1 MGTARLQEILDK
13 IVLPEGYYE
22 KLLEYAKERKSGFD
36 AELERLGEQGL
47 LLNIYK
53 GNEEDRNII
62 LPNIENVD
70 KDISEELAQYA
81 ASLLNPLRKEI
92 GTVAVEVSDLA
103 LDYAVRL
110 AQSLNSTLRY
120 HNYDSLIAISKMTGM
135 EPKGKDCQSFS
146 EYENNTV
153 SMMLKN

>member
-1 MGTARLQEILDK
+1 M
-13 IVLPEGYYE
+13 
-22 KLLEYAKERKSGFD
+22 
-36 AELERLGEQGL
+36 
-47 LLNIYK
+47 
-53 GNEEDRNII
+53 
-62 LPNIENVD
+62 PNIENVD

-120 HNYDSLIAISKMTGM
+120 HNYDSLIAIAKTTGV

-146 EYENNTV
+146 EYREQYSLCDAKKLIYRALIWRLFDDSHADYGHALTILGLDEDESRLVLLFQNLILT
-153 SMMLKN
+153 LTGYRPI

>member
-53 GNEEDRNII
+53 GNEFIKEMKKIEI
-62 LPNIENVD
+62 LSCQI
-70 KDISEELAQYA
+70 L
-81 ASLLNPLRKEI
+81 
-92 GTVAVEVSDLA
+92 
-103 LDYAVRL
+103 
-110 AQSLNSTLRY
+110 
-120 HNYDSLIAISKMTGM
+120 KM
-135 EPKGKDCQSFS
+135 
-146 EYENNTV
+146 
-153 SMMLKN
+153 

>member
-13 IVLPEGYYE
+13 IVLPEVYYE
-22 KLLEYAKERKSGFD
+22 KLLEYAIERKSGFD

-81 ASLLNPLRKEI
+81 ASLLNPLRKELE
-92 GTVAVEVSDLA
+92 TVAVEVSDLA

-110 AQSLNSTLRY
+110 AQT
-120 HNYDSLIAISKMTGM
+120 
-135 EPKGKDCQSFS
+135 
-146 EYENNTV
+146 
-153 SMMLKN
+153 